1 MIPFL
6 LSVGNI
12 LPGLF
17 GKKLS
22 DRAAKIV
29 GIGLLV
35 ALAVAVLSVGKCAYD
50 ASVVNRYEAQ
60 HDAEA
65 AKKQLQADRD
75 ADAAVANQATE
86 LAETQKKLDEATR
99 EAAQRDPEGAAKP
112 VGPVTESYY
121 ETLRK
126 KEKRK

>member
-1 MIPFL
+1 MLAL
-6 LSVGNI
+6 LG
-12 LPGLF
+12 
-17 GKKLS
+17 
-22 DRAAKIV
+22 
-29 GIGLLV
+29 
-35 ALAVAVLSVGKCAYD
+35 
-50 ASVVNRYEAQ
+50 EAQ